1 MTGSRTRTM
10 PMATMRRC
18 WTRGCGRVRTIM
30 TDLYGWSCIAKKAG
44 REASHKIWSWRAR
57 KRCYSNG
64 QSWSG
69 SLPNHY
75 EMVATSV
82 STMPASNIKDIDKL
96 KCTCLESPVWG
107 FHQFGQRLKKMC
119 PQSNCLKH
127 DEVKDNKTGNK
138 NQFLLLPLW
147 RQYMVGLGPGGNVD
161 WMKFLMELIISSI
174 LIANPKF
181 TTNTNTTLIRA
192 CMK

>member
-1 MTGSRTRTM
+1 M

-18 WTRGCGRVRTIM
+18 WTRVCGRVRTIM
-30 TDLYGWSCIAKKAG
+30 IDLYGLLRLAKKAG
-44 REASHKIWSWRAR
+44 RGASHKIWSWRAR
-57 KRCYSNG
+57 KRSYTNGAVVIRQPVQPLRNGRDISINYSSFHG
-64 QSWSG
+64 C
-69 SLPNHY
+69 
-75 EMVATSV
+75 
-82 STMPASNIKDIDKL
+82 NIKDIDKL
-96 KCTCLESPVWG
+96 KCTALESPVWG

-119 PQSNCLKH
+119 PQSNRLKH

-147 RQYMVGLGPGGNVD
+147 RQYMVGLGPGGNLD

-181 TTNTNTTLIRA
+181 DYKHKYYYNTSLHEIVN
-192 CMK
+192 